1 MVIDPVFGWVSVS
14 QRQQYG
20 ASMRASPMFVAHHFE
35 HLSVT
40 GILPL
45 ASTYTAP

>member
-1 MVIDPVFGWVSVS
+1 MS
-14 QRQQYG
+14 QRQRYG
-20 ASMRASPMFVAHHFE
+20 ASLRAIPLFVAHHSE

-45 ASTYTAP
+45 AWTYTVP